1 MNNLIVGVLALVFV
15 QLSGAVFFCKCN
27 EQVVTVSQLKTSADC
42 CAANCQEEPAPVE
55 STDGCPKDSGSPCNE
70 EIELVFSHPAGA
82 GGQLEATAPKP
93 LVAVTPGALF
103 PELAQTVVLPQAESL
118 DPHPPPGTG
127 RLHLHFQILL
137 I

>member
-70 EIELVFSHPAGA
+70 EIELVSWWLPLIRAPFSPNWRKLSCFRRRNPWIHIRRPAQDGSI
-82 GGQLEATAPKP
+82 
-93 LVAVTPGALF
+93 F
-103 PELAQTVVLPQAESL
+103 IFRSC
-118 DPHPPPGTG
+118 
-127 RLHLHFQILL
+127 
-137 I
+137 